1 MPILLLWSE
10 DLRIIGIDPGYAIV
24 GYSVLDFENGKRILV
39 ECGTIETSQKSRFE
53 IRLGQIFD
61 KLNSIL
67 KEFKPDCASVE
78 NLFFQN
84 NQKTAINVAHARGII
99 LLSLM
104 KHNVKIFEFTP
115 LQAKSAITG
124 FGKATKEQMI
134 LMTQRILNLSEPIKP
149 DDAADA
155 CALALTL
162 SLVGKG
168 IDIGSK
174 IKKF

>member
-1 MPILLLWSE
+1 MNFFITFFKSCNFLSTTSFIHRDNSEFQKIIFYLL
-10 DLRIIGIDPGYAIV
+10 A
-24 GYSVLDFENGKRILV
+24 
-39 ECGTIETSQKSRFE
+39 RF
-53 IRLGQIFD
+53 
-61 KLNSIL
+61 
-67 KEFKPDCASVE
+67 
-78 NLFFQN
+78 FFQN
-84 NQKTAINVAHARGII
+84 NQKTAINVAHARGVI